1 MQYLVLVSRDL
12 DNHANDDFTPR
23 LEAEAKAARGLYQQG
38 FIRQI
43 WLRDDKPGACLIL
56 EADNETAARDGLN
69 ALPLL
74 AAGMLR
80 IDVLTRLLPYRG
92 FA

>member
-12 DNHANDDFTPR
+12 DTYANDDFVPR
-23 LEAEAKAARGLYQQG
+23 LEAEVKAARELYQQG

-56 EADNETAARDGLN
+56 EADSETAARDGLN

-74 AAGMLR
+74 AACMLR